1 MRRLTDVFRCGAR
14 KCSFWR
20 ELPPLQG
27 EGGGEVA
34 LGYGD
39 GFLHGEDQKPIPFPT
54 FPLKGKEQEQER
66 VVWIDLKASLGNSQ
80 TAPIS

>member
-1 MRRLTDVFRCGAR
+1 MYRCGAR

-27 EGGGEVA
+27 EGGG
-34 LGYGD
+34 GD

-54 FPLKGKEQEQER
+54 FPLKGKEQKR
-66 VVWIDLKASLGNSQ
+66 VVWIDLKAHLGKSQ
-80 TAPIS
+80 FGPIC